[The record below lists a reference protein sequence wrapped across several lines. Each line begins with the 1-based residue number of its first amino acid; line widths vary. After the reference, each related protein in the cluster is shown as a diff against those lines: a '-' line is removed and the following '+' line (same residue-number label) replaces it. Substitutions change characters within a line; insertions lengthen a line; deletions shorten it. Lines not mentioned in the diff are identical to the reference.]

1 VVACLNEIK
10 QNKTMNKLIYL
21 LLLFILKL
29 NGLNAQSICFNP
41 MFGASKLVLNKQ
53 YYIANSTDSI
63 QIETL
68 KLYIS
73 NVEFYNNEQLI
84 YKEKNSFHLIDA
96 ADSSTFNLPINFLS
110 KTFFNQIK
118 FNIGID
124 SITNYGGAMGGDL
137 DPTKG
142 MYWTWQNGYINFKI
156 EGKSNLS
163 IAKNKEFVFHLGGY
177 QNSFS
182 TLQTIQLPV
191 QYLSIS
197 PINIAIDKWINEI
210 DLNKQN
216 HIMSPSKE
224 AVLLANKLSTIF
236 SVSK

>member
-1 VVACLNEIK
+1 M
-10 QNKTMNKLIYL
+10 KTMKNFILL
-21 LLLFILKL
+21 LLLFILKW
-29 NGLNAQSICFNP
+29 NGLNAQSICFNS

-53 YYIANSTDSI
+53 YYIANTKDSI

-68 KLYIS
+68 KFYLS
-73 NVEFYNNEQLI
+73 NMEFYNNEELI
-84 YKEKNSFHLIDA
+84 FKEKNSFHLIDA
-96 ADSSTFNLPINFLS
+96 ADSNTFNLKIYFQQHIN
-110 KTFFNQIK
+110 FNQIK

-124 SITNYGGAMGGDL
+124 SMTNYGGAMGGDL

-156 EGKSNLS
+156 EGKSNLNF
-163 IAKNKEFVFHLGGY
+163 AKSKEFVFHLGGY
-177 QNSFS
+177 QNEFS
-182 TLQTIQLPV
+182 ALQTIQLPITNTANI
-191 QYLSIS
+191 SI
-197 PINIAIDKWINEI
+197 NMAIDKWLNEI

-216 HIMSPSKE
+216 KVMSPSKE

>member
-1 VVACLNEIK
+1 M
-10 QNKTMNKLIYL
+10 KTMNKLIYFI
-21 LLLFILKL
+21 LLFILNW
-29 NGLNAQSICFNP
+29 NGINAQVNVCFNP
-41 MFGASKLVLNKQ
+41 IFNGNKLELNKQ
-53 YYIANSTDSI
+53 YFIPNSTDSI

-68 KLYIS
+68 KFYIS
-73 NVEFYNNEQLI
+73 NIEFFNNEQLI
-84 YKEKNSFHLIDA
+84 FKEKNSFHLLDA
-96 ADSSTFNLPINFLS
+96 ADSTTFNLPVNFIS
-110 KTFFNQIK
+110 KTWFNIIK

-124 SITNYGGAMGGDL
+124 STTNYGGALGGDL

-163 IAKNKEFVFHLGGY
+163 IAKNNEFVFHLGGY
-177 QNSFS
+177 QNTFS

-191 QYLSIS
+191 QNFSVLK
-197 PINIAIDKWINEI
+197 INIEIDKWIYEI

-224 AVLLANKLSTIF
+224 AVILANKLSTIF

>member
-1 VVACLNEIK
+1 MKKPI
-10 QNKTMNKLIYL
+10 IFI
-21 LLLFILKL
+21 LLFILKL
-29 NGLNAQSICFNP
+29 NGITAQVNVYFNP
-41 MFGASKLVLNKQ
+41 MFVGNKLELNKQ
-53 YYIANSTDSI
+53 YFIVNSTNSI

-68 KLYIS
+68 KFYIS
-73 NVEFYNNEQLI
+73 NMEFYNTEQLVF
-84 YKEKNSFHLIDA
+84 KEKNSFHLIDA
-96 ADSSTFNLPINFLS
+96 EDSTTFNLMINLEPNIN
-110 KTFFNQIK
+110 FNQIK

-163 IAKNKEFVFHLGGY
+163 IAKSNDFLFHLGGY
-177 QNSFS
+177 QNAFS

-191 QYLSIS
+191 QNSQVI
-197 PINIAIDKWINEI
+197 PINMAIDKWIYEI
-210 DLNKQN
+210 DLAKQN

-224 AVLLANKLSTIF
+224 AVILSNKLSAIF
-236 SVSK
+236 SVTK

>member
-1 VVACLNEIK
+1 
-10 QNKTMNKLIYL
+10 MNKLIYL

-29 NGLNAQSICFNP
+29 NGLNGQNICFNP
-41 MFGASKLVLNKQ
+41 MFNGNKLELNKP
-53 YYIANSTDSI
+53 YFMVNSSDSI
-63 QIETL
+63 QIQTL
-68 KLYIS
+68 KFYIS
-73 NVEFYNNEQLI
+73 NMEFYNTEQLVF
-84 YKEKNSFHLIDA
+84 KEKNSFHLIDA
-96 ADSSTFNLPINFLS
+96 EDSTTFNLMINLEPNIN
-110 KTFFNQIK
+110 FNQIK

-163 IAKNKEFVFHLGGY
+163 TAKNKEFVFHLGGY

-191 QYLSIS
+191 QNNAII
-197 PINIAIDKWINEI
+197 PIYITIDKWLNEI
-210 DLNKQN
+210 DLIKQN

-224 AVLLANKLSTIF
+224 AVILSNKLSTIF
-236 SVSK
+236 SVTK

>member
-1 VVACLNEIK
+1 
-10 QNKTMNKLIYL
+10 
-21 LLLFILKL
+21 
-29 NGLNAQSICFNP
+29 
-41 MFGASKLVLNKQ
+41 MFGGSKLELNKQ
-53 YYIANSTDSI
+53 YFIPNSTDSI

-68 KLYIS
+68 KFYIS
-73 NVEFYNNEQLI
+73 NMEFFNNDQLV

-96 ADSSTFNLPINFLS
+96 ADNITFNLMINLEPNIN
-110 KTFFNQIK
+110 FNQIK
-118 FNIGID
+118 FNVGID
-124 SITNYGGAMGGDL
+124 STTNYGGALGGDL

-142 MYWTWQNGYINFKI
+142 MYWTWQNGYINLKI

-163 IAKNKEFVFHLGGY
+163 IAKNKDFVFHLGGY
-177 QNSFS
+177 QNALS

-191 QYLSIS
+191 QNSQVIT
-197 PINIAIDKWINEI
+197 INMAIDKWIYEI

-224 AVLLANKLSTIF
+224 AVILANKLSTIF

>member
-1 VVACLNEIK
+1 MKKPI
-10 QNKTMNKLIYL
+10 IFI
-21 LLLFILKL
+21 LLFILKL
-29 NGLNAQSICFNP
+29 NGITAQVNVYFNP
-41 MFGASKLVLNKQ
+41 MFVGNKLELNKQ
-53 YYIANSTDSI
+53 YFIVNSTNSI

-68 KLYIS
+68 KFYIS
-73 NVEFYNNEQLI
+73 NMEFYNTEQLVF
-84 YKEKNSFHLIDA
+84 KEKNSFHLIDA
-96 ADSSTFNLPINFLS
+96 EDSTTFNLMINL
-110 KTFFNQIK
+110 KPNINFNQIK

-163 IAKNKEFVFHLGGY
+163 IAKSNDFVFHLGGY
-177 QNSFS
+177 QNAFS

-191 QYLSIS
+191 QNSEVI
-197 PINIAIDKWINEI
+197 PINMAIDKWINEI
-210 DLNKQN
+210 DLAKQN

-224 AVLLANKLSTIF
+224 AVILSNKLSTIF
-236 SVSK
+236 SVTK

>member
-1 VVACLNEIK
+1 MKKPI
-10 QNKTMNKLIYL
+10 IFI
-21 LLLFILKL
+21 LLFILKL
-29 NGLNAQSICFNP
+29 NGITAQVNVYFNP
-41 MFGASKLVLNKQ
+41 MFVGNKLELNKQ
-53 YYIANSTDSI
+53 YFIVNSTNSI

-68 KLYIS
+68 KFYIS
-73 NVEFYNNEQLI
+73 NMEFYNTEQLVF
-84 YKEKNSFHLIDA
+84 KEKNSFHLIDA
-96 ADSSTFNLPINFLS
+96 EDSTTFNLMINLEPNIN
-110 KTFFNQIK
+110 FNQIK

-163 IAKNKEFVFHLGGY
+163 IAKSNDFLFHLGGY
-177 QNSFS
+177 QNAFS

-191 QYLSIS
+191 QNSQVI
-197 PINIAIDKWINEI
+197 PINMAIDKWINEI
-210 DLNKQN
+210 DLAKQN

-224 AVLLANKLSTIF
+224 AVILSNKLSTIF
-236 SVSK
+236 SVTK

>member
-1 VVACLNEIK
+1 MK
-10 QNKTMNKLIYL
+10 KLIYFI
-21 LLLFILKL
+21 LLFILKW

-41 MFGASKLVLNKQ
+41 MFGGSKLELNKQ
-53 YYIANSTDSI
+53 YFIPNSTDSI

-68 KLYIS
+68 KFYIS
-73 NVEFYNNEQLI
+73 NMEFFNNDQLV

-96 ADSSTFNLPINFLS
+96 ADNITFNLMINLEPNIN
-110 KTFFNQIK
+110 FNQIK
-118 FNIGID
+118 FNVGID
-124 SITNYGGAMGGDL
+124 STTNYGGALGGDL

-142 MYWTWQNGYINFKI
+142 MYWTWQNGYINLKI

-163 IAKNKEFVFHLGGY
+163 IAKNKDFVFHLGGY
-177 QNSFS
+177 QNALS

-191 QYLSIS
+191 QNSQVIT
-197 PINIAIDKWINEI
+197 INMAIDKWIYEI

-224 AVLLANKLSTIF
+224 AVILANKLSTIF

>member
-1 VVACLNEIK
+1 MKNL
-10 QNKTMNKLIYL
+10 LYL
-21 LLLFILKL
+21 LLLFILKW
-29 NGLNAQSICFNP
+29 NGLNAQSVCFNP
-41 MFGASKLVLNKQ
+41 MFGGNKLVLNKQ
-53 YYIANSTDSI
+53 YYIANSNDSI
-63 QIETL
+63 QIEMF
-68 KLYIS
+68 KFYIS
-73 NVEFYNNEQLI
+73 NIEFYNNDQLI
-84 YKEKNSFHLIDA
+84 FKEKNSFHLIDA
-96 ADSSTFNLPINFLS
+96 ADSSTFNLPTNFLS
-110 KTFFNQIK
+110 KTGYNSIK

-156 EGKSNLS
+156 EGKSNWS
-163 IAKNKEFVFHLGGY
+163 TAKNKEFVFHLGGY
-177 QNSFS
+177 HNSFS

-191 QYLSIS
+191 QYFSVLKL
-197 PINIAIDKWINEI
+197 NIAIDKWINEI

>member
-1 VVACLNEIK
+1 ME
-10 QNKTMNKLIYL
+10 
-21 LLLFILKL
+21 F
-29 NGLNAQSICFNP
+29 FNNDQ
-41 MFGASKLVLNKQ
+41 LV
-53 YYIANSTDSI
+53 
-63 QIETL
+63 
-68 KLYIS
+68 
-73 NVEFYNNEQLI
+73 

-96 ADSSTFNLPINFLS
+96 ADNITFNLMINLEPNIN
-110 KTFFNQIK
+110 FNQIK
-118 FNIGID
+118 FNVGID
-124 SITNYGGAMGGDL
+124 STTNYGGALGGDL

-163 IAKNKEFVFHLGGY
+163 IAKNKDFVFHLGGY
-177 QNSFS
+177 QNALS

-191 QYLSIS
+191 QNSQVIT
-197 PINIAIDKWINEI
+197 INMAIDKWIYEI

-224 AVLLANKLSTIF
+224 AVILANKLSTIF